1 MASTKI
7 IPIVTAI
14 VINALDKSD
23 FSMTNSLTLRIK
35 FNLKQNQMYLTSDFV
50 I

>member
-1 MASTKI
+1 MVSTKI
-7 IPIVTAI
+7 IPMVMAM

-23 FSMTNSLTLRIK
+23 FSMINSLILRIT
-35 FNLKQNQMYLTSDFV
+35 FYLKAKSDASH